1 MTDKLQWLGAI
12 VVIVA
17 QLINS
22 LFLELYPYNIML
34 FTLGSIIFLV
44 WAILVKNK
52 PQAIVN
58 IVILLSCLSGLFK
71 AYT

>member
-34 FTLGSIIFLV
+34 FTLGSIIFLA

>member
-22 LFLELYPYNIML
+22 LFIELYPYNIML
-34 FTLGSIIFLV
+34 FTLGSIIFLA

-52 PQAIVN
+52 PQMVVN
-58 IVILLSCLSGLFK
+58 IVILTTCIAGLYK
-71 AYT
+71 AFI